1 MGEFNNKNVVITGG
15 SRGIGLSIAKK
26 ISKGWC

>member
-26 ISKGWC
+26 LANK